1 MQLNRLTVKELK
13 DFAKDVGMSVPDRRQ
28 TKKEIIDFLMLKLPS
43 RATAH
48 SS

>member
-13 DFAKDVGMSVPDRRQ
+13 DFAKDVGVSVPDRRQ
-28 TKKEIIDFLMLKLPS
+28 TKQEIIDFLTLKLPS
-43 RATAH
+43 QTPAH